1 MSGRRVVVL
10 ARPGA
15 ARERTEQAVRAAG
28 AALAATLDPAEAD
41 EAMVRAQAPQALVV
55 VLDAATESM
64 LDRFDPLLADPALDV
79 VFDEAEVAAKRDGW
93 EAARWAR
100 HLAAKLDGH
109 DDVLPAPPEH
119 SARIGF
125 VEEMQALA
133 LKVAAMPEV
142 PQAPSHAPAAPTGAV
157 AIAAGIGGPDAVRQL
172 LASLPAGFPRPV
184 LLRQK
189 LDGGQYD
196 KLVRQMQRATLMQVV
211 LAQPGEPL
219 RAGCVHV
226 MPDGLDVVRAPAG
239 AIFAAREGEPRFAG
253 LPPADSALLLL
264 SGADPS
270 GVDVALSLR
279 LAGGLAYG
287 QAPENCFDPA
297 TSRMLV
303 TRGGESRSLAE
314 MSRELL
320 HRWPA

>member
-28 AALAATLDPAEAD
+28 ATLAASLDPAEAD
-41 EAMVRAQAPQALVV
+41 EAAVRAQAPQALVV
-55 VLDAATESM
+55 VLDAATEGV
-64 LDRFDPLLADPALDV
+64 LDRFDPLLADPGLDV
-79 VFDEAEVAAKRDGW
+79 VFDEAEVAARRDGW

-109 DDVLPAPPEH
+109 ADVLPATPGH

-133 LKVAAMPEV
+133 LQVAALPEV
-142 PQAPSHAPAAPTGAV
+142 PQAPSRAPAVPTGAV
-157 AIAAGIGGPDAVRQL
+157 AIVAGIGGPDAVRQL

-189 LDGGQYD
+189 LEGGQYD

-219 RAGCVHV
+219 QAGCVHV

-239 AIFAAREGEPRFAG
+239 AIFAACAGEPRFAG
-253 LPPADSALLLL
+253 LPAADSAILLL

-270 GVDVALSLR
+270 GVDAALSLR
-279 LAGGLAYG
+279 LAGAMAYG

-297 TSRMLV
+297 SSRMLV

-320 HRWPA
+320 HRWSA

>member
-1 MSGRRVVVL
+1 MSGHRVVVL

-28 AALAATLDPAEAD
+28 AVLAATLDPVVVD
-41 EAMVRAQAPQALVV
+41 EAAVRAQAPQALVV
-55 VLDAATESM
+55 VLDAATEAM
-64 LDRFDPLLADPALDV
+64 LDKLDPLLADPALDV
-79 VFDEAEVAAKRDGW
+79 VFDESEVAAKRDGW

-109 DDVLPAPPEH
+109 ADVLPAAPEH
-119 SARIGF
+119 GARIGF
-125 VEEMQALA
+125 AEEMQALA
-133 LKVAAMPEV
+133 LQVAALPEV
-142 PQAPSHAPAAPTGAV
+142 PAAPARAPAAPSGAV
-157 AIAAGIGGPDAVRQL
+157 VIVAGIGGPDAVRQL

-184 LLRQK
+184 LLRQR
-189 LDGGQYD
+189 LEGGQYD

-219 RAGCVHV
+219 QAGCVHV
-226 MPDGLDVVRAPAG
+226 MPDGLDVARAPAG
-239 AIFAAREGEPRFAG
+239 AAFAACAGEPRFAG
-253 LPPADSALLLL
+253 LPAADSAILLL

-270 GVDVALSLR
+270 AVEVALAMR
-279 LAGGLAYG
+279 LAGGMAYG